1 MLDEDLRFAK
11 FVAERADA
19 LLRYGYVLSGNP
31 HDAADLTQEALI
43 RLHRAWPRVQR
54 KQDPESYT
62 RVIMARLHISVWR
75 LRRRERLSWD
85 PPEESYLDAPP
96 LDQGLWEQLGGL
108 PRKQR
113 AVLVLRYYE
122 QLTDQEIAHVLGIS
136 RGTVR
141 SHASLGLSRLRST
154 METPLA
160 ARTTMSPVAGRTTVE
175 NPVAGRNGR

>member
-1 MLDEDLRFAK
+1 MNDDSRFAD

-43 RLHRAWPRVQR
+43 RLHRAWPRVRR
-54 KQDPESYT
+54 KQDPESYI
-62 RVIMARLHISVWR
+62 RVIMARLHVSTWR
-75 LRRRERLSWD
+75 LRRRERLTWEL
-85 PPEESYLDAPP
+85 PEESHLDVFPSEAE
-96 LDQGLWEQLGGL
+96 QGLWQALEGL

-122 QLTDQEIAHVLGIS
+122 QLTDEEIAGVLGVS

-141 SHASLGLSRLRST
+141 SHASLGLGRLRATVTRATST
-154 METPLA
+154 KGSL
-160 ARTTMSPVAGRTTVE
+160 
-175 NPVAGRNGR
+175 